1 VGVRKPSLS
10 LSKMTS
16 KIVSYILS
24 FTKFPTCSHGCDPIK
39 LQIIHLIPSCIE
51 SPFLVINFHNGSL
64 HKHLFSLSHLPLLMI
79 STSYPSYI
87 FLLNKYFV
95 CKGSTKSCRIS
106 IVFEAFLLI
115 FIAGLN
121 GFYMSG
127 MSQINHVRTHFIL

>member
-1 VGVRKPSLS
+1 MGVRKPSLS

-64 HKHLFSLSHLPLLMI
+64 HKHLFSLIHLPLLMI